1 MGAATPMV
9 RRPVTACRGQ
19 GSGWVYVVAPARI
32 GSLLRLLGGAEDDD
46 VLDALAAYYQQHG
59 GLLNELL
66 RGPEIAAEFDNW
78 HS

>member
-9 RRPVTACRGQ
+9 RRPVTTRRGQ
-19 GSGWVYVVAPARI
+19 GSGGVYVVALARI
-32 GSLLRLLGGAEDDD
+32 GSLLRPLGGAEDDD

-59 GLLNELL
+59 GLFNEPL

-78 HS
+78 YS